1 MIIRKLEA
9 LFTIN
14 TNAAQFKKATSQ
26 LDQFSK
32 KAENIMKTI
41 AGYWAVQALQNFVAN
56 TAKAMDEIGKNA
68 KFLGITTDALQ
79 ELRYA
84 AEKSGLSI
92 DGLEDALKELQ
103 IRAVDAL
110 SGSGEA
116 FESFDK
122 LSVKTTDVAGKVR
135 EPLDLLV
142 EVADQLQKLPTHAER
157 LWVVDSMFGDE
168 GSKML
173 MMMHHGSAGLRKLRE
188 EARALGI
195 TISAEGITKAGKFS
209 QALHGMKTHSQ
220 GLSNAFIDGLLGPLS
235 WLMEKVS
242 ALTSAFN
249 QLEGR
254 AAVVRVVLTTL
265 GGIVTALAI
274 KAALIAAPFIAP
286 FLPLIG
292 IITAASVVLEDLWG
306 AFKGRDSLIA
316 SVFGSMYNNIAEF
329 ASQASLALTKGFA
342 DAFKSI
348 NKEFAKFSDW
358 LSNGLAQLVQKAN
371 EFIVGLVP
379 DFLKNGFLAKV
390 QHILPVEGSHYGPHR
405 LNTRLAPSAASIA
418 PQHRITSNQSVS
430 VAVNVKSGAD
440 PHEIG
445 GEVSKAVRRELERE
459 RFNAFMGVTQ
469 YAG

>member
-14 TNAAQFKKATSQ
+14 TNAAQFQKATSQ

-32 KAENIMKTI
+32 KAEDVMKTI
-41 AGYWAVQALQNFVAN
+41 AGYWAVQALQNFVTNA
-56 TAKAMDEIGKNA
+56 AKAMDEIGKNA

-122 LSVKTTDVAGKVR
+122 LGVKTTDVAGKIK

-142 EVADQLQKLPTHAER
+142 EVADQLKELPTHAER

-168 GSKML
+168 GAKML
-173 MMMHHGSAGLRKLRE
+173 MMMHNGSAGLRTLRE
-188 EARALGI
+188 EARALGL
-195 TISAEGITKAGKFS
+195 TISTEGITKAGQFS
-209 QALHGMKTHSQ
+209 QALHRIKTNSH
-220 GLSNAFIDGLLGPLS
+220 GVSNAFIEGLLGPLS
-235 WLMEKVS
+235 WVMEKIS
-242 ALTSAFN
+242 ALALAFN

-254 AAVVRVVLTTL
+254 AAMVRVVLITL
-265 GGIVTALAI
+265 GAVVSALAV
-274 KAALIAAPFIAP
+274 KAVLIAAPLIAP

-292 IITAASVVLEDLWG
+292 IILAASIVLEDLWG
-306 AFKGRDSLIA
+306 AFLGRDSLVA
-316 SVFGSMYNNIAEF
+316 SIFGSMYNSIAEF

-348 NKEFAKFSDW
+348 NQEFAQFSNW
-358 LSNGLAQLVQKAN
+358 LSNGMAQLVQKVN
-371 EFIVGLVP
+371 DFIAGLVP
-379 DFLKNGFLAKV
+379 DFFKNGFLARV
-390 QHILPVEGSHYGPHR
+390 QHVLPVEGTRYGPHQ
-405 LNTRLAPSAASIA
+405 LNTRLAPSATNIA
-418 PQHRITSNQSVS
+418 HQHRLTSNQSVN

-440 PHEIG
+440 PHVIG
-445 GEVSKAVRRELERE
+445 GEVSKAVRKELERE
-459 RFNAFMGVTQ
+459 RFNAFMGVNQ